1 MDMEIQNTASADYEK
16 MIRTQEQ
23 ALAHLYFHCCYND
36 NEFDEKEM
44 DEVSAK
50 FVHMGLN
57 KDLNFK
63 KEIKN
68 YLSYKPSIK
77 DDDVTYI
84 SYLISVISPV
94 QDLALFSSCVDLSI
108 SDETLSL
115 EDEELLMKIG
125 KLMQIPDA
133 DQKVIRHLMMQKR
146 IVRKQKFF

>member
-1 MDMEIQNTASADYEK
+1 MDMEIQNKSADYEK
-16 MIRTQEQ
+16 IIRTQEQ
-23 ALAHLYFHCCYND
+23 ALAHLYFHCCYKD

-68 YLSYKPSIK
+68 YLSYKPLIP
-77 DDDVTYI
+77 DEVNYI
-84 SYLISVISPV
+84 SYLIGVISPV
-94 QDLALFSSCVDLSI
+94 HDLALFSSCADLAI
-108 SDETLSL
+108 SDETFSS
-115 EDEELLMKIG
+115 EDEELLMVIG

-133 DQKVIRHLMMQKR
+133 DQKVIRHLEMQKR